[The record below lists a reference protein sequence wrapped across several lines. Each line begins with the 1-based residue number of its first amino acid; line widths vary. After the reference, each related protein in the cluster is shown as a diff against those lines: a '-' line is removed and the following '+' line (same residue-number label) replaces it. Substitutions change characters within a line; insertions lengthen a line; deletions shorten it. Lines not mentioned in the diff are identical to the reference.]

1 MIDNND
7 FINFFFIKKNSF
19 LITSFLK
26 TNLECLYKN
35 ELILDNSESK
45 LINDQFKQFLDL
57 NIHKIEKLNNQ
68 FIKDINLVIYNDNF
82 LPINIGIKKNISGHF
97 NFEKERLNLLSK
109 IKNEIELNNKDL
121 SIIHLL
127 LDNILIN
134 DEYIDIKKNKESL
147 ICKFF
152 SIEAKFI
159 MLPQSKIVEYQKL
172 FSDYQIFINKII
184 SGDHVKKISLVDQVQ
199 EIDAALDIF
208 LGNHSKEVILLKKKL
223 ENKGFFEKFFH
234 LFG

>member
-26 TNLECLYKN
+26 TNLKCLYKN

-45 LINDQFKQFLDL
+45 SINDQFKKFLDL

-97 NFEKERLNLLSK
+97 NFKKERLNLLSK

-208 LGNHSKEVILLKKKL
+208 LGNHSKEVILLTKKL

>member
-26 TNLECLYKN
+26 TNLKCLYKN

-82 LPINIGIKKNISGHF
+82 LPINIGIKKNISGLF

-127 LDNILIN
+127 LDNMLIN
-134 DEYIDIKKNKESL
+134 DEYIDIKKNKE
-147 ICKFF
+147 
-152 SIEAKFI
+152 
-159 MLPQSKIVEYQKL
+159 
-172 FSDYQIFINKII
+172 
-184 SGDHVKKISLVDQVQ
+184 
-199 EIDAALDIF
+199 
-208 LGNHSKEVILLKKKL
+208 
-223 ENKGFFEKFFH
+223 
-234 LFG
+234 

>member
-26 TNLECLYKN
+26 TNLKCLYKN

-57 NIHKIEKLNNQ
+57 NIHKIEKLINQ

-121 SIIHLL
+121 SIIHLI

-208 LGNHSKEVILLKKKL
+208 LGNHSKEVILLTKKF

>member
-57 NIHKIEKLNNQ
+57 NIHKIEKLINQ
-68 FIKDINLVIYNDNF
+68 FIKDINLVIYDDNF

-208 LGNHSKEVILLKKKL
+208 LGNHSKEVILLTKKL

>member
-97 NFEKERLNLLSK
+97 NFKKERLNLLSK

-134 DEYIDIKKNKESL
+134 DEYIDIKKNKESS

-208 LGNHSKEVILLKKKL
+208 LGNHSKEVILLTKKL

>member
-1 MIDNND
+1 MIDNSD

-26 TNLECLYKN
+26 TNLKCLYKN

-45 LINDQFKQFLDL
+45 SINDQFKKFLDL

-82 LPINIGIKKNISGHF
+82 LSINIGIKKDISGNF
-97 NFEKERLNLLSK
+97 NFEKERLNLLAK

-134 DEYIDIKKNKESL
+134 DEYIDIKKNKELL
-147 ICKFF
+147 ISKFF
-152 SIEAKFI
+152 SIEATFI
-159 MLPQSKIVEYQKL
+159 MFPLFKIVEYQK
-172 FSDYQIFINKII
+172 FFTDYQISINKII
-184 SGDHVKKISLVDQVQ
+184 SGDYLKKISLAEQVQ

-208 LGNHSKEVILLKKKL
+208 LGNYSKEVILLTKKL

>member
-26 TNLECLYKN
+26 TNLKCLYKN

-57 NIHKIEKLNNQ
+57 NIHKIEKLINQ

-208 LGNHSKEVILLKKKL
+208 LGNHSKEVILLTKKF

>member
-26 TNLECLYKN
+26 TNLKCLYKN

-57 NIHKIEKLNNQ
+57 NIHKIEKLINQ
-68 FIKDINLVIYNDNF
+68 FIKDINLVIYDDNF

>member
-26 TNLECLYKN
+26 TNLKCLYKN

-97 NFEKERLNLLSK
+97 NFKKERLNLLSK

-134 DEYIDIKKNKESL
+134 DEYIDIKKNKESS

-208 LGNHSKEVILLKKKL
+208 LGNHSKEVILLTKKF

>member
-1 MIDNND
+1 MIENSD

-26 TNLECLYKN
+26 TNLKCLYKN

-45 LINDQFKQFLDL
+45 SINDQFKKFLDL

-82 LPINIGIKKNISGHF
+82 LSINIGIKKDISGNF
-97 NFEKERLNLLSK
+97 NFEKERLNLLAK

-134 DEYIDIKKNKESL
+134 DEYIDIKKNKELL
-147 ICKFF
+147 ISKFF
-152 SIEAKFI
+152 SIEATFI
-159 MLPQSKIVEYQKL
+159 MFPLFKIVEYQK
-172 FSDYQIFINKII
+172 FFADYQISINKII
-184 SGDHVKKISLVDQVQ
+184 SGDYLKKISLAEQVQ

-208 LGNHSKEVILLKKKL
+208 LGNYSKEVILLTKKF

>member
-26 TNLECLYKN
+26 TNLKCLYKN

-134 DEYIDIKKNKESL
+134 DEYIDIKKNNESL

-208 LGNHSKEVILLKKKL
+208 LGNHSKEVILLTKKL

>member
-26 TNLECLYKN
+26 TNLKCLYKN

-57 NIHKIEKLNNQ
+57 NIHKIEKLINQ

-208 LGNHSKEVILLKKKL
+208 LGNHSKEVILLTKKL

>member
-7 FINFFFIKKNSF
+7 FINFFFIKKNRF

-26 TNLECLYKN
+26 TNLKCLYKN
-35 ELILDNSESK
+35 ELILDNSKSK

-82 LPINIGIKKNISGHF
+82 LPINVGIKTDISRNF

-134 DEYIDIKKNKESL
+134 DEYIDIKKNEDKIVYKYL
-147 ICKFF
+147 
-152 SIEAKFI
+152 SIETTFV
-159 MLPQSKIVEYQKL
+159 LFPLLKIFEYQKI
-172 FSDYQIFINKII
+172 FADYQITINKII
-184 SGDHVKKISLVDQVQ
+184 SGDYLNKESESLKISEL
-199 EIDAALDIF
+199 DAALSIF
-208 LGNHSKEVILLKKKL
+208 LGNSFKEVILSTKKPD
-223 ENKGFFEKFFH
+223 NKGIFEKFFY
-234 LFG
+234 LFS

>member
-26 TNLECLYKN
+26 TNLKCLYKN

-57 NIHKIEKLNNQ
+57 NIHKIEKLINQ
-68 FIKDINLVIYNDNF
+68 FIKDINLVIYDDNF

-208 LGNHSKEVILLKKKL
+208 LGNHSKEVILLTKKF

>member
-26 TNLECLYKN
+26 TNLKCLYKN

-57 NIHKIEKLNNQ
+57 NIHKIEKLINQ
-68 FIKDINLVIYNDNF
+68 FIKDINLVIYDDNF

-208 LGNHSKEVILLKKKL
+208 LGNHSKEVILLTKKL

>member
-26 TNLECLYKN
+26 TNLKCLYKN

-97 NFEKERLNLLSK
+97 NFEKERLKLLSK

>member
-26 TNLECLYKN
+26 TNLKCLYKN

-82 LPINIGIKKNISGHF
+82 LPINVGIKKDISKNF

-109 IKNEIELNNKDL
+109 IKNEIELNYKEL
-121 SIIHLL
+121 SIIHFLVNNNLIDSKDIDFRKNEDPIVCKSLSIEITFILFPL
-127 LDNILIN
+127 LDIF
-134 DEYIDIKKNKESL
+134 K
-147 ICKFF
+147 
-152 SIEAKFI
+152 
-159 MLPQSKIVEYQKL
+159 YQKI
-172 FSDYQIFINKII
+172 FADYQISVNKII
-184 SGDHVKKISLVDQVQ
+184 SGEHLKDLSLLEEVN
-199 EIDAALDIF
+199 ELEMALNIF
-208 LGNHSKEVILLKKKL
+208 LGNNPKEVILLSKKFKK
-223 ENKGFFEKFFH
+223 EGIFEKFFH

>member
-26 TNLECLYKN
+26 TNLKCLYKN

-45 LINDQFKQFLDL
+45 SINDQFKKFLDL

-82 LPINIGIKKNISGHF
+82 LPINIGIKKDISGNF

-127 LDNILIN
+127 LNNILIN
-134 DEYIDIKKNKESL
+134 DEYIDIKKNKEL
-147 ICKFF
+147 LVCKFF

-159 MLPQSKIVEYQKL
+159 LFPLSKIVEYQKL
-172 FSDYQIFINKII
+172 FTDYQISINKII

-199 EIDAALDIF
+199 EIDATLDIF
-208 LGNHSKEVILLKKKL
+208 LGNHSKEVILLTKKI